1 MELVFV
7 SVPAAL
13 LSYISGD
20 FIIKQIVSGITKSE
34 NASFA
39 KSLLITKLSDKIE
52 VFIKSYGLLLIII
65 AVSVIIASGIILIKK
80 PKQILSQIS

>member
-1 MELVFV
+1 MHHL
-7 SVPAAL
+7 
-13 LSYISGD
+13 
-20 FIIKQIVSGITKSE
+20 Q
-34 NASFA
+34 

-52 VFIKSYGLLLIII
+52 VFIKSYGLLLLII